1 MIPLLGAL
9 LLFVAQPAPRSD
21 SVLDAETRAVAST
34 LRCPACEDVSIE
46 DSPADLARDMRQL
59 VRQQLAAGQTPAQV
73 RQYFVDRYG
82 EWVLLSPR
90 PTSRTVPLWI
100 LPVLAVAA
108 GGAGLAVAI
117 RRWTQAERPPA
128 TDAESIL
135 AAMAELERDR
145 DEGKVSPH
153 DFESI
158 MRRDEAELA
167 SIGTPRPRTRNPR
180 GIS

>member
-1 MIPLLGAL
+1 MIALLAAL
-9 LLFVAQPAPRSD
+9 LLFATPPD
-21 SVLDAETRAVAST
+21 SALDAETRAVAST

-90 PTSRTVPLWI
+90 PTSRTAPLWI
-100 LPVLAVAA
+100 LPVVAVVAA
-108 GGAGLAVAI
+108 GGGLAVAI
-117 RRWTQAERPPA
+117 RRWTQGERPA
-128 TDAESIL
+128 STDAEAIL

-145 DEGKVSPH
+145 DEGKVSSE
-153 DFESI
+153 DYDTI

-167 SIGTPRPRTRNPR
+167 SIGSPRARTRNPR